1 MRGLKIILG
10 LIAVMLVL
18 LVLQHERE
26 HRAVMAQQAAAD
38 QEKAEQ
44 LRSGP
49 WDISKNP
56 GPEYHPPR
64 N

>member
-1 MRGLKIILG
+1 MKGLTIILG
-10 LIAVMLVL
+10 VIALMLVL

-38 QEKAEQ
+38 KERAEQ
-44 LRSGP
+44 LRPAP
-49 WDISKNP
+49 WDIGKNP